1 MSLVTMARWFTP
13 RHCGAVSSAMGARYR
28 AHPNAHPGAPPAPN
42 RPPEVDREGPMTETT
57 FAPPG
62 AGQWTAESAHAYGAM
77 TPIGQ
82 HLMRTGMTKGVAQ
95 TFAEYGM
102 PAETLDCRFVH
113 GHMYTRLRPLVAPD
127 RTATRPPPKVLLRLM
142 FRVHPEL

>member
-1 MSLVTMARWFTP
+1 
-13 RHCGAVSSAMGARYR
+13 
-28 AHPNAHPGAPPAPN
+28 
-42 RPPEVDREGPMTETT
+42 MTETT

-127 RTATRPPPKVLLRLM
+127 RTATGSITSAARVTRAHARNPGSGRLRRSQSLSLNL
-142 FRVHPEL
+142 RRIQNEHS